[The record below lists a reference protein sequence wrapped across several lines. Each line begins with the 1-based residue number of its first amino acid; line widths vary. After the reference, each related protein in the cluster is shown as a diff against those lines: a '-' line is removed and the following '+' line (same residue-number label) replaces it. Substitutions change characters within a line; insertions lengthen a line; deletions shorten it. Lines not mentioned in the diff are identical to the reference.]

1 MSLDVNISMIEAMVQ
16 WWWSNQVRKE
26 YTIKL
31 LSNLVSLYL

>member
-16 WWWSNQVRKE
+16 WWWSYHVRKE